1 VDSISTEIWSLKER
15 HFLVT
20 GAASGIGRAVALLFD
35 RLGAKLSLVDRDEA
49 GLNATQAA
57 CGDKEHR
64 HFRFDLRVIEA
75 IDGLV
80 DDAVKAQGPL
90 RGLVHAAG
98 IQAVSPA
105 RVLRPGQW
113 RDILTVNTESAM
125 ALARN
130 FHSQR
135 TTGPYGSSI
144 VFISSIMALAGSPG
158 AIAYSA
164 SKAALH
170 GMARSMA
177 MEFAPRNIRVNC
189 VAPGFVR
196 TPMYERTEQLWDDEQ
211 KKAVEANHPLG
222 IGAPEDIANAVAFL
236 CCDTGRWITGTVLVV
251 DGGYLAR

>member
-1 VDSISTEIWSLKER
+1 
-15 HFLVT
+15 
-20 GAASGIGRAVALLFD
+20 
-35 RLGAKLSLVDRDEA
+35 
-49 GLNATQAA
+49 
-57 CGDKEHR
+57 
-64 HFRFDLRVIEA
+64 
-75 IDGLV
+75 
-80 DDAVKAQGPL
+80 
-90 RGLVHAAG
+90 
-98 IQAVSPA
+98 
-105 RVLRPGQW
+105 
-113 RDILTVNTESAM
+113 
-125 ALARN
+125 
-130 FHSQR
+130 
-135 TTGPYGSSI
+135 